1 MALLPPQYLDKVF
14 QFHWLALQPKKKKK
28 KRGEW
33 AIGKPI
39 KIGLGLINLLEHRI
53 KKICTNR

>member
-28 KRGEW
+28 KKGEN
-33 AIGKPI
+33 GQ
-39 KIGLGLINLLEHRI
+39 
-53 KKICTNR
+53 